1 MANGWSGD
9 NYQSMITSS
18 FCPNGLVFDPQI
30 QGNDCLG
37 TDSEYYFSKIG
48 KVLYFIGDSTPSL
61 TSVSVYTDATV
72 NPLPLYTY
80 ET

>member
-18 FCPNGLVFDPQI
+18 LCPDGLVFDPQI
-30 QGNDCLG
+30 QVNDCLG

-61 TSVSVYTDATV
+61 NSVSVYTDATV
-72 NPLPLYTY
+72 DP
-80 ET
+80 